1 MMIKKSN
8 VETSKKRKKIIISE
22 DLFSSDSLYIY
33 KMQKIA
39 LK

>member
-1 MMIKKSN
+1 MLRHLKN
-8 VETSKKRKKIIISE
+8 GKKIIISE
-22 DLFSSDSLYIY
+22 DLFSSDSLYIH